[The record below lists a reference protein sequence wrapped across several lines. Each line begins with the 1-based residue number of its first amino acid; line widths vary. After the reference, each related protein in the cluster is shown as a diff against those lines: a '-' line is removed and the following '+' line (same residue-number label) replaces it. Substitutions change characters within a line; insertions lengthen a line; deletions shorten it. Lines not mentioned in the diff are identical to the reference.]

1 MAPTFGLVVVRPF
14 VYGLLVWQCA
24 LMLLARVPAYHGAM
38 SALVDPTLAADLARG
53 TPSQKVDAL
62 FAYML
67 RRGQSFYDES
77 VTQLDHA
84 LQCARQ
90 AELADA
96 DPVQVAAALL
106 HDLGHF
112 LVDEHDEQTDY
123 LTGDLLHEE
132 VGASYL
138 QPYFIERLTEPVRL
152 HVPAKRYLCTTDSA
166 YHDALSRASKRSF
179 QLQGGR
185 LSAAEQAEFERNPH
199 AQDALRLRRWDDL
212 AKVEGL
218 RAPGLDRY
226 REGVQSCLR

>member
-1 MAPTFGLVVVRPF
+1 MSP
-14 VYGLLVWQCA
+14 
-24 LMLLARVPAYHGAM
+24 ARVPAYHGAM

-90 AELADA
+90 AEHAEA

-112 LVDEHDEQTDY
+112 LVDEHDEQADY

-138 QPYFIERLTEPVRL
+138 QPFFIERLTEPVRL

-226 REGVQSCLR
+226 GEAVQSCLR

>member
-1 MAPTFGLVVVRPF
+1 MSP
-14 VYGLLVWQCA
+14 
-24 LMLLARVPAYHGAM
+24 ARVPAYHGAM

-77 VTQLDHA
+77 VTQLEHA
-84 LQCARQ
+84 LQCTRQ
-90 AELADA
+90 AELAEA

-112 LVDEHDEQTDY
+112 LVDEHGEQADF
-123 LTGDLLHEE
+123 LTEDLLHEE

-138 QPYFIERLTEPVRL
+138 EPYFIERLTEPVRL
-152 HVPAKRYLCTTDSA
+152 HVPAKRYLCTTDTA
-166 YHDALSRASKRSF
+166 YYDALSRASKRSF
-179 QLQGGR
+179 QLQGGP

-218 RAPGLDRY
+218 RTPGLDRY
-226 REGVQSCLR
+226 REAVQSCLR